1 MNKFMISAILCAAG
15 SSRRMKNDNKL
26 LLKYGDQAIITHVT
40 AQLLSADIGE
50 LIVVTGHQ
58 SEEVKDALS
67 PHEDKITF
75 VNNPR
80 HATGQTSSIQTGL
93 KYVHEE
99 ADAMMVCLSDMPHIT
114 QEDYDAAITYFRA
127 NYDGKKDLITR
138 PFYSK
143 TPGHPVIFSK
153 SFHEKLALCSEEE
166 GCRSVIKKHLDALER
181 FDTDR
186 SSFISDIDT
195 PDDYSDLIATI

>member
-15 SSRRMKNDNKL
+15 SSRRMKDDNKL
-26 LLKYGDQAIITHVT
+26 LLKYGNQAIITHVT

-58 SEEVKDALS
+58 SEEIKDALS
-67 PHEDKITF
+67 PYEGQITF

-80 HATGQTSSIQTGL
+80 HTTGQTSSIQIGL
-93 KYVHEE
+93 KYVHEK
-99 ADAMMVCLSDMPHIT
+99 ADAMMICLSDMPHIT
-114 QEDYDAAITYFRA
+114 YEDYDAAIKYFRA

-138 PFYSK
+138 PFYSE

-153 SFHEKLALCSEEE
+153 SFHKKLAICPEEE
-166 GCRSVIKKHLDALER
+166 GCRSVIKKHVYALDR
-181 FDTDR
+181 FETDR
-186 SSFISDIDT
+186 SSFTSDIDT
-195 PDDYSDLIATI
+195 PDDYSDLLATI